1 MMARSSSR
9 GLICCHFLMGV
20 SYLLP
25 KSYLFMPILNL
36 YNIINQE
43 CYNLGAIIIKY
54 YGERRKEEGKER
66 QKVRV

>member
-43 CYNLGAIIIKY
+43 CYYLGAIIITY
-54 YGERRKEEGKER
+54 YPESKEIGRKE
-66 QKVRV
+66 QKIRV